1 MEFCKSFGNMDGMDG
16 SCHYCREESPE
27 MWQKCWDYKRSPNR
41 KELAELAALREETD
55 LQRQSI
61 QNLSCQVAALRE
73 ALEEIVEELENCYCR
88 DTELTIK
95 AREIINCPDPGEK
108 IRAVIEAAK
117 ECVDSHEEFNA
128 NRCYNTASNILK
140 ADDLLKQA
148 LAALKEGD

>member
-1 MEFCKSFGNMDGMDG
+1 M
-16 SCHYCREESPE
+16 RTEELVFKLQNE
-27 MWQKCWDYKRSPNR
+27 V
-41 KELAELAALREETD
+41 AALREETD

-61 QNLSCQVAALRE
+61 IQNLSCQVAMYRE
-73 ALEEIVEELENCYCR
+73 ALEEITEELENCYGR